1 MQTMTKAALES
12 ACGKT
17 VDEWDMQTL
26 VQFAIDSM
34 LEIALSV
41 SPVYVVISDN
51 GAFHASADTEA
62 DAVYDFS
69 LLYFCLVDFSG
80 IVTFS

>member
-12 ACGKT
+12 ACEKT

-34 LEIALSV
+34 LEVALSV

-51 GAFHASADTEA
+51 GAFHASTDTEA
-62 DAVYDFS
+62 DAVEIAARVSDEYNTYSVFM
-69 LLYFCLVDFSG
+69 
-80 IVTFS
+80 IAT